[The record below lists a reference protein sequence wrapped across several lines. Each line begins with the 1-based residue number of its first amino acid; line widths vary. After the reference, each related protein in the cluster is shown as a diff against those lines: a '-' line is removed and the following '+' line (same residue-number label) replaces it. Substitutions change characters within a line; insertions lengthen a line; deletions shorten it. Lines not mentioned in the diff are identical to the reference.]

1 MKMTAARPPIDK
13 NEDYKIHENK
23 TRIVVIL
30 TAVTMVAE
38 IFFGYWTNSMALLVD
53 GYHMASHVLALGLS
67 WIAYILARRYA
78 QTERTSFNK
87 EKLLALSG
95 FTGAI
100 ILQVVAVV
108 MAIQATGR
116 LLNPL
121 TIRFSEAIYVAAI
134 GFIVNIVSA
143 IILYHRHENHE
154 DNDHNLR
161 SAYLHVLADGFT
173 SITAIV
179 ALTTGMFFNLYFLD
193 AISGLISS
201 VVISKWAVELI
212 ISSGKELVEFNRKK

>member
-1 MKMTAARPPIDK
+1 MTAARTPIDQ

-53 GYHMASHVLALGLS
+53 GYHMASHVFALGLS

-78 QTERTSFNK
+78 QTEKTSFNK

-116 LLNPL
+116 LLHPL
-121 TIRFSEAIYVAAI
+121 TIRFSEAILVAAI

-154 DNDHNLR
+154 YNDHNLR

-179 ALTTGMFFNLYFLD
+179 ALTTGMFFNLFFLD